1 MARSRKTG
9 KATRESVTRRQG
21 SSSSLEI
28 ESYFQMKKTK
38 KKKIKKRRIVTPS
51 ATRIIR
57 STEKEAEIL
66 SSFDSFILLQFIII
80 YNYNYLQFILQ
91 FITIIKLVSLYK
103 LHELFKKE
111 VHFKNIMDELEQNFT
126 FTRGSGQWLLLSKR
140 PADEFSNKSHSF
152 VSLQQLNSRTVANV
166 SDVIKCDTR
175 QLLRAR

>member
-1 MARSRKTG
+1 M
-9 KATRESVTRRQG
+9 
-21 SSSSLEI
+21 
-28 ESYFQMKKTK
+28 
-38 KKKIKKRRIVTPS
+38 TPS

-111 VHFKNIMDELEQNFT
+111 VHFKNIMDEL
-126 FTRGSGQWLLLSKR
+126 LSKR

-175 QLLRAR
+175 QLPRAR

>member
-1 MARSRKTG
+1 M
-9 KATRESVTRRQG
+9 
-21 SSSSLEI
+21 
-28 ESYFQMKKTK
+28 
-38 KKKIKKRRIVTPS
+38 TPS

-57 STEKEAEIL
+57 STEKKAEIL

-140 PADEFSNKSHSF
+140 PADGFSNKSHSF

-175 QLLRAR
+175 QLPRAR